1 MATMDAE
8 GAVGTALDEQV
19 PMVSTHVH
27 RDKLEAVTS
36 RDFPGISAHGIVAQD
51 G

>member
-36 RDFPGISAHGIVAQD
+36 RDFFSHGIVAQD